1 MDEHKAEELLRKYR
15 DNTCTPEERELV
27 ETYFSW
33 HVLHNERMPDAA
45 AQAKAEQRMHKAVDA
60 AIHKG
65 RQKRL
70 PTVYR
75 VAIAA
80 TLLIALS
87 VSLYLY
93 RQVNHSD
100 AQPALVENDVLPG
113 GNRALL
119 TLADGRTIDLD
130 NAGDGLLA
138 EQTGITISK
147 TADGLLTYEI
157 SESPNGSET
166 VAYNTIT
173 TPNGGQ
179 YQIILPDK
187 SKVWLNAASSLH
199 YPTSFSGNERRVT
212 LTGEGYFEITHNP
225 DLPFIVES
233 NGQSVQVL
241 GTSFNIN
248 AYEEEE
254 AVVSTLVTGKIALQC
269 NGCDQPIVLK
279 PGDQSV
285 NVRGDVRVRQVDTN
299 LFSAWKEGLIVLDKA
314 DLPTV
319 IRQIQRWYD
328 VEFVGAEDINIKGT
342 LSGEVPRAIKLSG
355 VLQAL
360 ERQTNARF
368 EIKGRRIMVRY

>member
-1 MDEHKAEELLRKYR
+1 MDKHKAEELLRKYR

-27 ETYFSW
+27 ETYFSR
-33 HVLHNERMPDAA
+33 HVLNNERMPDSEAHA
-45 AQAKAEQRMHKAVDA
+45 RAEQRIHKAVDA
-60 AIHKG
+60 AIHQSK
-65 RQKRL
+65 RKRL

-80 TLLIALS
+80 ALLIALS
-87 VSLYLY
+87 VSLYIY
-93 RQVNHSD
+93 RQVNDSD

-130 NAGDGLLA
+130 GVADGLVV
-138 EQTGITISK
+138 EQGGITISK
-147 TADGLLTYEI
+147 TTDGLLTYEI
-157 SESPNGSET
+157 SATPDRSET

-199 YPTSFSGNERRVT
+199 YPTTFSGNERRVK
-212 LTGEGYFEITHNP
+212 LTGEGFFEITHNP
-225 DLPFIVES
+225 DQPFVVES

-269 NGCDQPIVLK
+269 NGCNQPIVLN
-279 PGDQSV
+279 PGDQAL
-285 NVRGDVRVRQVDTN
+285 NIRGAVRIRQVDTN
-299 LFSAWKEGLIVLDKA
+299 IFSAWKDGLIILDKA

-328 VEFVGAEDINIKGT
+328 VEFHGTEDISITGT

-368 EIKGRRIMVRY
+368 EIKGRRIMVR